1 MIPKTMQ
8 KGFVTI
14 VEQACEI
21 VPGFRNSYQKFHQ
34 KAIIEQNSSSFVENY
49 GRSAANIALHFGVS
63 PEKLSV
69 EEINSYLYYKCIF
82 WIESP

>member
-8 KGFVTI
+8 KGFFTI

-34 KAIIEQNSSSFVENY
+34 KAIPDQNRLLIIWED
-49 GRSAANIALHFGVS
+49 ILI
-63 PEKLSV
+63 K
-69 EEINSYLYYKCIF
+69 
-82 WIESP
+82 